1 MVSALTVTFLCYFS
15 SNLSLNSSC
24 SNKALNSSVFT
35 IGYIAVLPVLVF
47 KHQDWASGQ
56 ERCHE
61 SFYYAWTWKPVSRI
75 KIVYDF
81 GYNTL

>member
-1 MVSALTVTFLCYFS
+1 MARELVELGKLLMLCWKLSSGQFLCYFS

-24 SNKALNSSVFT
+24 LNKALNSSVFS
-35 IGYIAVLPVLVF
+35 IVYIAVLPVLVF

-61 SFYYAWTWKPVSRI
+61 SFYYART
-75 KIVYDF
+75 
-81 GYNTL
+81 

>member
-1 MVSALTVTFLCYFS
+1 MARELVELGKLCYAGNKVVVSALTVTFLCYFS

-24 SNKALNSSVFT
+24 SNKALDSSVFS
-35 IGYIAVLPVLVF
+35 IVYIAVLPVLVF

-61 SFYYAWTWKPVSRI
+61 SFYYART
-75 KIVYDF
+75 
-81 GYNTL
+81 